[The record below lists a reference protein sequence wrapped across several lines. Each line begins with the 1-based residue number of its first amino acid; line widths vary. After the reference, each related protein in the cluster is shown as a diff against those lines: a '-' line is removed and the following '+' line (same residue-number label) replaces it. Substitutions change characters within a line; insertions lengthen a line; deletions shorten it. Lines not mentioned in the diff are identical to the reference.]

1 MGLMS
6 IGTPPW
12 IEKDIKGKLSEFA
25 ELYKK
30 RPINHN
36 VGGMLAPHMF
46 ASWFIIQHM
55 KFKNIIESG
64 VWRGQGTWFFEQA
77 NPNAEIFSIDINLKN
92 RIYIS
97 DRAIY
102 YNKDFYTHNWD
113 KLNKKNT
120 LCFFDDHMNA
130 LKRIKYLFENDFKY
144 IIFEDNYALGLPDCL
159 SLKKVFE
166 IGGENS
172 NYLKTIIKTYY
183 EFPPIIK
190 LEKNRWDKPWDIYPT
205 KSPILTSIE
214 NPLHQVYKDEADNYT
229 WVAYI
234 ELK

>member
-12 IEKDIKGKLSEFA
+12 IEKDIKCKLSEFA

-30 RPINHN
+30 RPVNHN
-36 VGGMLAPHMF
+36 HGGMLAPHMF

-64 VWRGQGTWFFEQA
+64 VWHGQGTWFFEQA
-77 NPNAEIFSIDINLKN
+77 NPNAEIFSIDINLNN

-97 DRAIY
+97 DRVTY

-130 LKRIKYLFENDFKY
+130 FERIKYLFEM
-144 IIFEDNYALGLPDCL
+144 
-159 SLKKVFE
+159 V
-166 IGGENS
+166 S
-172 NYLKTIIKTYY
+172 NI
-183 EFPPIIK
+183 
-190 LEKNRWDKPWDIYPT
+190 
-205 KSPILTSIE
+205 
-214 NPLHQVYKDEADNYT
+214 
-229 WVAYI
+229 
-234 ELK
+234 